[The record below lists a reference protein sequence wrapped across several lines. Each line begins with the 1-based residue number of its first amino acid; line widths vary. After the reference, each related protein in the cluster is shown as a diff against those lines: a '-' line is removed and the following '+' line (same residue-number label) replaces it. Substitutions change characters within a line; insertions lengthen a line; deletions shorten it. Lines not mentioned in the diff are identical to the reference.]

1 MAFNWSGESGET
13 GASNAGNSLFV
24 CDGFGKPL
32 WSKMPTLIQDHE
44 YLLLIS
50 HFTQTQSGY
59 SLAFTGGTAVITDTT
74 PPRLKYA
81 DASCGGNLIRV
92 KLNKKMKCST
102 LAANGSDFFI
112 SPGTIGITN
121 AVGIGCSS
129 GFDTDSVELTLSSFL
144 APGTYTLNVKN
155 GSDGNTLLDYCDNAI
170 ATTDKVDFTVYPLI
184 PTPMDSLTVLKCA
197 PQQLRLVFRKPMLCS
212 TVAAN
217 GSDFIITGSYPVSI
231 SSAQGGCTGT
241 ATTSKE
247 IFINLSQPLYNA
259 GTFTLTLK
267 TGTDGN
273 TILDECG
280 KETPAGSSIVFTV
293 KDTVNADF
301 AYQKFYG
308 CINDTVKYFHSGGN
322 GVNNWQWSLADNQNS
337 TQQNP
342 QGIYQVFNQKNIQ
355 LIVSNGFCSDT
366 SSQSILLDN
375 FLKASF
381 TSFDD
386 LCPNELS
393 TFTSTAQ
400 GIIKQH
406 DWTFGDGG
414 TSTQTSPTHTYA
426 GPFTTTPFIVK
437 YTITDS
443 LGCKNTVQ
451 KTVS

>member
-1 MAFNWSGESGET
+1 
-13 GASNAGNSLFV
+13 
-24 CDGFGKPL
+24 
-32 WSKMPTLIQDHE
+32 
-44 YLLLIS
+44 
-50 HFTQTQSGY
+50 
-59 SLAFTGGTAVITDTT
+59 
-74 PPRLKYA
+74 
-81 DASCGGNLIRV
+81 
-92 KLNKKMKCST
+92 
-102 LAANGSDFFI
+102 
-112 SPGTIGITN
+112 
-121 AVGIGCSS
+121 
-129 GFDTDSVELTLSSFL
+129 
-144 APGTYTLNVKN
+144 
-155 GSDGNTLLDYCDNAI
+155 
-170 ATTDKVDFTVYPLI
+170 
-184 PTPMDSLTVLKCA
+184 
-197 PQQLRLVFRKPMLCS
+197 
-212 TVAAN
+212 
-217 GSDFIITGSYPVSI
+217 
-231 SSAQGGCTGT
+231 
-241 ATTSKE
+241 
-247 IFINLSQPLYNA
+247 
-259 GTFTLTLK
+259 
-267 TGTDGN
+267 
-273 TILDECG
+273 
-280 KETPAGSSIVFTV
+280 
-293 KDTVNADF
+293 VNADF

-451 KTVS
+451 KTVKVYSSCYLAVPTAFTPNGDGKNDFLYPLNAVKADKLDFKVFNRWGQLVFQTRNWKIGWNGTVKGLQQGTGVYVWFLTYVDRDTKEARQMKGTAALIR